1 MGLQEN
7 MLQEPVS
14 RLHLREPVFAKP
26 EETVREAVLRMRD
39 RQLGCV
45 YVVDDS
51 GKAIGMFS
59 ESMLNRLLVTNPRA
73 LEDPLRRHMSEYWCC
88 VKLTDPIVKILTAMQ
103 SRNVRFVCVQ
113 DSEGRVAGVSGQKGL
128 MEYVADHFPGQVMVQ
143 RIGCAPYTQNREGA

>member
-1 MGLQEN
+1 MALCSLLVQ
-7 MLQEPVS
+7 VK
-14 RLHLREPVFAKP
+14 VAAKP
-26 EETVREAVLRMRD
+26 EETVRDAVRRMRD

-45 YVVDDS
+45 YVVDDN

-59 ESMLNRLLVTNPRA
+59 EVMLNRLLVTNPRA
-73 LEDPLRRHMSEYWCC
+73 LEDPLRRHMTEYWCC

-103 SRNVRFVCVQ
+103 SRNVRFVCVL
-113 DSEGRVAGVSGQKGL
+113 DSDGKVAGLSGQKGL